1 MFQKLITFSILFSLF
16 GLAACSPD
24 IATLE
29 EDFSGKVESAFRE
42 KNLEQALALYDFKDE
57 PDKYIKELGESLEWK
72 FDRELGSIVFEDISQ
87 EILNSTSAG
96 IEYDGVWYK
105 LDPEPYKMI
114 RMNYKKKERNN
125 DDPTTWGV
133 GSSSPVAIKDQ
144 VLVFPGLK
152 RLDKSPK
159 PIKLIL
165 PNDFTG
171 KFSVVWL
178 ESGADAVETE
188 EFLRYEFPAEGE
200 LAVRS
205 LDLFLQ
211 DRPKIIEFQDGRTVL
226 PGDVGDEG
234 TGEFYLNP
242 NYMTMTAGR
251 IGAPEGTTSS
261 KYHGTKISWEIKR
274 Y

>member
-1 MFQKLITFSILFSLF
+1 MGRWLKLT
-16 GLAACSPD
+16 CSNKR
-24 IATLE
+24 
-29 EDFSGKVESAFRE
+29 SGPRLSR
-42 KNLEQALALYDFKDE
+42 
-57 PDKYIKELGESLEWK
+57 I
-72 FDRELGSIVFEDISQ
+72 
-87 EILNSTSAG
+87 
-96 IEYDGVWYK
+96 
-105 LDPEPYKMI
+105 
-114 RMNYKKKERNN
+114 
-125 DDPTTWGV
+125 
-133 GSSSPVAIKDQ
+133 
-144 VLVFPGLK
+144 K